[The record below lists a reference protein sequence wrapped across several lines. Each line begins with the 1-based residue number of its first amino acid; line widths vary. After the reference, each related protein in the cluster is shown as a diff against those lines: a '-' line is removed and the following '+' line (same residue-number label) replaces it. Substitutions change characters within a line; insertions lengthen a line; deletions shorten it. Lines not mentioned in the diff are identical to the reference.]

1 MDIYTMVDSL
11 QYENKAMRQEIAEFR
26 NGKRYKKL
34 QEDYRR
40 VVDGYI
46 RENKQL
52 KKELEAERTTR
63 KRVRNIWFEQCD
75 NDWDRYQKELEE
87 KEKQILK
94 LEERYWKLQVETDEK
109 IAAIKRDYETLLD
122 EKDVIIEEL
131 KSKFLHAE
139 ALLDRDGTNTGT
151 PTSNTPL
158 NKNKVIPNGR
168 RGSGKTKGGQV
179 GHEQHTLKPPE
190 DSRIDET
197 IDHPVEPDEVCP
209 RCGSDHL
216 RYTGE
221 SEKKYEYDVVIKV
234 VKRKHNY
241 WIYECIDCGEL
252 VRTHIDPKLHA
263 ECQYGAMV
271 QALVLSLMNTVNGS
285 MNKTAMFIR
294 GITGDELHPSEGYI
308 AKVQAN
314 AAKGLKRFY
323 SDLRILLLTLAILY
337 WDDTVIFI
345 NTARACFRFYGDEN
359 VAYYTAHLHKDLEGL
374 KEDNVL
380 PLLTGNTKVMHDH
393 NTVNYNEQ
401 FSFENLECNQ
411 HMQRD
416 GKKNTADTGHSWS
429 TDLSEHIGNTIKDR
443 NDAINANKDGFD
455 QDYIRRFYA
464 RLKEI
469 QDLGEEQYQADAER
483 LEKYG
488 APFERSL
495 LNRIEKF
502 KSNYF
507 AWVEDFSLPTTNN
520 LSERG
525 LRQVKTKMKVSGQ
538 FESEAAA
545 RNYAIILSYVETCR
559 RNNIN
564 EIDALRRLCEGNPYT
579 VHEIF
584 GI

>member
-11 QYENKAMRQEIAEFR
+11 QYENKAMRQEIAEYR

-94 LEERYWKLQVETDEK
+94 LEERYWKLQAETDEK

-131 KSKFLHAE
+131 KSKLLHAE

-221 SEKKYEYDVVIKV
+221 TEKKYEYDVVIKV
-234 VKRKHNY
+234 V
-241 WIYECIDCGEL
+241 
-252 VRTHIDPKLHA
+252 
-263 ECQYGAMV
+263 
-271 QALVLSLMNTVNGS
+271 
-285 MNKTAMFIR
+285 
-294 GITGDELHPSEGYI
+294 
-308 AKVQAN
+308 
-314 AAKGLKRFY
+314 
-323 SDLRILLLTLAILY
+323 
-337 WDDTVIFI
+337 
-345 NTARACFRFYGDEN
+345 
-359 VAYYTAHLHKDLEGL
+359 
-374 KEDNVL
+374 
-380 PLLTGNTKVMHDH
+380 
-393 NTVNYNEQ
+393 
-401 FSFENLECNQ
+401 
-411 HMQRD
+411 
-416 GKKNTADTGHSWS
+416 
-429 TDLSEHIGNTIKDR
+429 
-443 NDAINANKDGFD
+443 
-455 QDYIRRFYA
+455 
-464 RLKEI
+464 
-469 QDLGEEQYQADAER
+469 
-483 LEKYG
+483 
-488 APFERSL
+488 
-495 LNRIEKF
+495 
-502 KSNYF
+502 
-507 AWVEDFSLPTTNN
+507 
-520 LSERG
+520 
-525 LRQVKTKMKVSGQ
+525 
-538 FESEAAA
+538 
-545 RNYAIILSYVETCR
+545 
-559 RNNIN
+559 
-564 EIDALRRLCEGNPYT
+564 
-579 VHEIF
+579 
-584 GI
+584 

>member
-1 MDIYTMVDSL
+1 MDIYTMIDSL
-11 QYENKAMRQEIAEFR
+11 QYENKAMRQELAEFR
-26 NGKRYKKL
+26 TGKRYQKL
-34 QEDYRR
+34 QDDHRR
-40 VVDGYI
+40 VVAGYI

-52 KKELEAERTTR
+52 KKELEAERTIR

-75 NDWDRYQKELEE
+75 IDWDRYQKELEE

-109 IAAIKRDYETLLD
+109 IAALERDYETRLN

-131 KSKFLHAE
+131 KSKLLHAE

-151 PTSNTPL
+151 PTSDTPR
-158 NKNKVIPNGR
+158 NKNKIIPNGR
-168 RGSGKTKGGQV
+168 RRSGKTKGGQV
-179 GHEQHTLKPPE
+179 GHEQHTLKPPKE
-190 DSRIDET
+190 SEIDET
-197 IDHPVEPDEVCP
+197 KDHPMKSDEVCP
-209 RCGSDHL
+209 TCGSNNL

-234 VKRKHNY
+234 VKRKHEY
-241 WIYECIDCGEL
+241 WVYECMDCGKL
-252 VRTHIDPKLHA
+252 VRTEIDPGLHA
-263 ECQYGAMV
+263 DCQYGAMV
-271 QALVLSLMNTVNGS
+271 QALALSLMNTVNGS
-285 MNKTAMFIR
+285 MNKAAMFIR
-294 GITGDELHPSEGYI
+294 GITNDELHPCEGYI
-308 AKVQAN
+308 AKLQVR
-314 AAKGLKRFY
+314 AAKGLKQFY
-323 SDLRILLLTLAILY
+323 SDLRILMLTLAILY

-345 NTARACFRFYGDEN
+345 NTVRACFRFYGDEN
-359 VAYYTAHLHKDLEGL
+359 IAFYTAHLEKGLKGL

-380 PLLTGNTKVMHDH
+380 PLLTGDTKVMHDH

-411 HMQRD
+411 HIQRD
-416 GKKNTADTGHSWS
+416 GKKNTAETGHSWS

-443 NDAINANKDGFD
+443 NDAIQANKHGFD
-455 QDYIRRFYA
+455 QDYIQRFYA
-464 RLKEI
+464 RLREI
-469 QDLGEEQYQADAER
+469 QCVGEVQYQADAER
-483 LEKYG
+483 LAKYG

-538 FESEAAA
+538 FESETAA
-545 RNYAIILSYVETCR
+545 RNYAMILSYVETCR
-559 RNNIN
+559 RNHIN
-564 EIDALRRLCEGNPYT
+564 EIDALRRLCEGNPYS